1 MVLGK
6 YYNWQFRFLL
16 LFKQTASR
24 YAACT
29 KCELQ
34 YLRICMDKNNLEI
47 LSWQLRFN
55 INLIE
60 ILNTL
65 FEVEPLVIGPG
76 GLTFDLVLHFIY
88 ILNFLCHSYQAML
101 STGIL
106 KTFLK
111 A

>member
-1 MVLGK
+1 MGLMGLATWALDI
-6 YYNWQFRFLL
+6 YSN
-16 LFKQTASR
+16 
-24 YAACT
+24 
-29 KCELQ
+29 
-34 YLRICMDKNNLEI
+34 
-47 LSWQLRFN
+47 RFN